1 MVQEKISLKGIPAII
16 WGEKS
21 EKVYIHV
28 HGKMS
33 RKEYAEE
40 FAAIAQEKG
49 YQTISFDLPRHG
61 ERCDSKDRCDIWNG
75 IRDLTAVGD
84 YAFGHWKEVSLYACS
99 LGAFFSLHAYP
110 ERPLHKC
117 LFQSPIVDMEY
128 LIGQMMLWFDVPEER
143 LFREREVDTP
153 IDVLSWDYYQYVKA
167 HPVKNWPHPTAI
179 LFAGKDDLQSRRVM
193 EAFSDTNG
201 CTLQISEESA
211 HPFMEEADYPVVRRW
226 LQETI

>member
-99 LGAFFSLHAYP
+99 LGAFFSLHAFSRLP
-110 ERPLHKC
+110 FRKC

-128 LIGQMMLWFDVPEER
+128 LIRQMMLWFDVSEQRLER
-143 LFREREVDTP
+143 EQEVDTP
-153 IDVLSWDYYQYVKA
+153 IDVLSWNYWQYVKA
-167 HPVKNWPHPTAI
+167 HPISRWDIPTAI
-179 LFAGKDDLQSRRVM
+179 LYAGRDDLQSRDVM
-193 EAFSDTNG
+193 DRFVTRFG
-201 CTLQISEESA
+201 CTLTVSPDSR
-211 HPFMEEADYPVVRRW
+211 HPFMEEADFPVVDRW
-226 LQETI
+226 LRENL